1 MELRQRSAARRDA
14 PEAAP
19 LRDVA
24 LGPTVYA
31 GERFGKMSERLKRQH
46 RSLPDVNQTAN
57 KLMKTR
63 LIALGIALFGVFC
76 VIMWLQYQATQR
88 RNRRKGV

>member
-1 MELRQRSAARRDA
+1 MELRQRSAPRRDA
-14 PEAAP
+14 PEAP
-19 LRDVA
+19 LKDVS

-46 RSLPDVNQTAN
+46 RSVPDVNQTAN
-57 KLMKTR
+57 RLMKIR
-63 LIALGIALFGVFC
+63 LIALAIALFGVFC